1 MIAKDIESAVIG
13 NLLNFPEQ
21 LNTVEVNPDVFNSI
35 TNLKIAKT
43 VLELRRQGHVIN
55 RATVSTA
62 LPEFTNAVWT
72 VGDDVVSPTLNYYY
86 EQAVEIWRMRESLVA
101 ARGAIEEAQTL
112 PPAEVYANLQHRVD
126 RLRTAAAEN
135 FEWLPETFDGVMT
148 GLDNKP
154 EIVPTPFKK
163 LNDIID
169 GFRPGAMYVVAARPG
184 VGKTMLGV
192 EFAHHAAKQTGVLY
206 FSMEMSKHELTKRII
221 SSVSSV
227 EASKI
232 FRGELDQQTRERV
245 NAARSK
251 LADGLMI
258 DDRPAATIDRI
269 RSVYHKASATREV
282 KLIVIDYLGLME
294 DSQKGRGRYE
304 KVTNISNDIKRLAR
318 ELSVPIVAL
327 HQLNRAVENRAD
339 PKPTLSDLRDSG
351 AIEQDADVVMLL
363 HRETDAN
370 FAFLNEMRV
379 GVLKNRHG
387 MQDLVDLQIHP
398 AYLRIVG

>member
-35 TNLKIAKT
+35 TNLKIAQT
-43 VLELRRQGHVIN
+43 VLDLRRQGHVIN

-72 VGDDVVSPTLNYYY
+72 VGDDVVAPTLNYYY
-86 EQAVEIWRMRESLVA
+86 EQIVEIWRMRESLVA

-135 FEWLPETFDGVMT
+135 FEWLPETFDGVLT
-148 GLDNKP
+148 SFDSRP
-154 EIVPTPFKK
+154 EITPTPFAE
-163 LNDIID
+163 LNRLID

-192 EFAHHAAKQTGVLY
+192 EFAHHAAKTSGVL
-206 FSMEMSKHELTKRII
+206 FLSMEMSKQELAKRII

-232 FRGELDQQTRERV
+232 FRGDLDEQSRQR
-245 NAARSK
+245 
-251 LADGLMI
+251 LASSRGKIAEGLMI
-258 DDRPAATIDRI
+258 DDRPGATIDRI
-269 RSVYHKASATREV
+269 RSVFHKASATRPV

-294 DSQKGRGRYE
+294 DSQKARSRYE
-304 KVTNISNDIKRLAR
+304 KITNISNDIKRLAR

-370 FAFLNEMRV
+370 GVFMNEMKI
-379 GVLKNRHG
+379 GVQKNRHG
-387 MQDLVDLQIHP
+387 TQGVLELQIHP